1 MTKKVEVE
9 VIDPKDFE
17 RRCKREN
24 FKRKVKESIH
34 KTFVWIV
41 DNKEFLVI
49 AIPAIATVVK
59 GTSKIVTKISNN
71 IAIEQEKK
79 IKASRIYDRSLG
91 KYVELKRPLKNS
103 DMKTILERRDDGEKL
118 SNILMDM
125 DLVKWIRLS
134 KPFSFCEVITRFTIM
149 ESKDN
154 DGEFC

>member
-125 DLVKWIRLS
+125 DLVK
-134 KPFSFCEVITRFTIM
+134 
-149 ESKDN
+149 
-154 DGEFC
+154 